1 MTCQDYLS
9 DPEANAAHL
18 ESCDECRL
26 MIAELDAAI
35 GVRHRPLAVDAL
47 PLAPW
52 EGASHRPWPLVAAG
66 AVSVL
71 LLATV
76 LFLASGI
83 SPLRGIVRAFASSI
97 PSLDLMVN
105 LSQLAG
111 GALHNAPAAWHIAVG
126 LSFIVINT
134 ILFLLLRRAPKGI
147 DV

>member
-9 DPEANAAHL
+9 DPEANASHI
-18 ESCDECRL
+18 ETCEECRL
-26 MIAELDAAI
+26 MIAELDASI
-35 GVRHRPLAVDAL
+35 GVLHRPMTVDAL

-52 EGASHRPWPLVAAG
+52 EGASYRPWPLVAAG

-71 LLATV
+71 LLAIV

-83 SPLRGIVRAFASSI
+83 SPLRGIVSAFASAV
-97 PSLDLMVN
+97 PSLDLMAN
-105 LSQLAG
+105 LSQLAV
-111 GALHNAPAAWHIAVG
+111 GALHNAPAAWHVAVG
-126 LSFIVINT
+126 ISFIVINT